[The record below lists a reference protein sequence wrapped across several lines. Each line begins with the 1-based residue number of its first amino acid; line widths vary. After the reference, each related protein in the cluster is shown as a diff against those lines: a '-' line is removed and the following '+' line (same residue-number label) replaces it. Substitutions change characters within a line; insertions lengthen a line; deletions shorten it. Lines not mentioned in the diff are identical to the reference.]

1 MLGSASFCTQCVR
14 IYFLKWERVDLDLF
28 KFKEFFWNYFPYLV
42 ILPYGRGVTKGPRVW
57 GGFYVLSVLDSN

>member
-14 IYFLKWERVDLDLF
+14 IYFLKWERVYVDLF
-28 KFKEFFWNYFPYLV
+28 KFREVFLDLFPPSV
-42 ILPYGRGVTKGPRVW
+42 LPYGTGVTKGLRIW